1 MKATTM
7 AATNLDLVR
16 SLYDAFAR
24 GDQEF
29 IADAFDPEVEFHQT
43 EQLPWG
49 GHYKGYPEGVQPFFT
64 RLKSHVNSRVE
75 VERIWEAG
83 DAVVVVGRTRG
94 QVRASGKQFD
104 LSAVVIWRIRNGKV
118 ISFEPFIDTPAMLE
132 ALAA

>member
-1 MKATTM
+1 M
-7 AATNLDLVR
+7 AGKNIELIR

-24 GDQEF
+24 RDQEF
-29 IADAFDPEVEFHQT
+29 IAAALDPEVEFHQA

-49 GHYKGYPEGVQPFFT
+49 GHYKGFPEGVDAFFT
-64 RLKSHVNSRVE
+64 KLRSHVDSRAE
-75 VERIWEAG
+75 VERCWEAG

-94 QVRASGKQFD
+94 QVRASGKPFD
-104 LSAVVIWRIRNGKV
+104 VPIVVIWKIRNGKI

>member
-1 MKATTM
+1 M
-7 AATNLDLVR
+7 AGSNAELIR

-24 GDQEF
+24 NDQAF
-29 IADAFDPEVEFHQT
+29 IASVMHPEVEFHQA

-64 RLKSHVNSRVE
+64 KLRSHIDSHAE
-75 VERIWEAG
+75 MERCWEAG

-94 QVRASGKQFD
+94 KTRASGKSFD
-104 LSAVVIWRIRNGKV
+104 LPAVVIWRIRDGKIV
-118 ISFEPFIDTPAMLE
+118 SFEPFIDTPAMLE

>member
-1 MKATTM
+1 M
-7 AATNLDLVR
+7 AGSNLELVR

-29 IADAFDPEVEFHQT
+29 IAAAFDPEVEFRQT

-49 GHYKGYPEGVQPFFT
+49 GHYRGYPEGVQPFFT
-64 RLKSHVNSRVE
+64 RLKSHVDSRVE
-75 VERIWEAG
+75 VERSWEAG

-94 QVRASGKQFD
+94 RVRSSGKAFD
-104 LSAVVIWRIRNGKV
+104 LAAVVIWRIRDGKV
-118 ISFEPFIDTPAMLE
+118 VSFEPFIDTPAMLE

>member
-1 MKATTM
+1 M
-7 AATNLDLVR
+7 AGTSVELIR

-24 GDQEF
+24 NDQEF
-29 IADAFDPEVEFHQT
+29 IAAAMDPEVEFHQT

-49 GHYKGYPEGVQPFFT
+49 GHYKGFPEGVQPFFT
-64 RLKSHVNSRVE
+64 KLRSHVDSHAA
-75 VERIWEAG
+75 VERCWEAG

-94 QVRASGKQFD
+94 QARASGKSFD
-104 LSAVVIWRIRNGKV
+104 LPAVVIWKIRNGKI